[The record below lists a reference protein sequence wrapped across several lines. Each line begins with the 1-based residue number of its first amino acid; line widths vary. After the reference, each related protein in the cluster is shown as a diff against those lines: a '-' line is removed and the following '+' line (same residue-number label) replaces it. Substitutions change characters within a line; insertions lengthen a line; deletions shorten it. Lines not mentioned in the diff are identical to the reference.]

1 MKRAIL
7 LAVLSALV
15 ISIPAFAAD
24 PSQKKEFDI
33 EKRREEVI
41 SRIDKRIG
49 MLQELKKC
57 VTDAKT
63 REELK
68 KCRGSFKEE
77 RRELWEEMRHE
88 KK

>member
-1 MKRAIL
+1 MNRAIL
-7 LAVLSALV
+7 LAFLSLLV
-15 ISIPAFAAD
+15 ISMPVFAAE

-33 EKRREEVI
+33 EKRKEEVI

-49 MLQELKKC
+49 LLQELKKC
-57 VTDAKT
+57 ITDAKT

-68 KCRGSFKEE
+68 KCRETFKEE